1 MEVNMNLNKNI
12 IINKK
17 TIKNRIVMPPLVCFN
32 WADDNGFETVSRKEH
47 YGLRAKYDTGLIV
60 IEASAISKSCRI
72 TDTMLGIW
80 DDAHIPQFKEIA
92 DECHQYGSVV
102 LVQIV
107 HAGYKSTEDKSSASK
122 LDEYECR
129 ELTLDE
135 IALVKKDFV
144 DAAVRAYKSG
154 LDGVEIHGAHQYLLN
169 QFTATAT
176 NFRDDL
182 YGKDLNGR
190 LRLSLEIVEDIRRNT
205 SEDFI
210 IGYRFGVNDS
220 TFKEDLYFVKELEKA
235 GIDFLNVSA
244 GYAKMDF
251 NVPESFNFH
260 PITYMGKV
268 ISEATDIPTACVYGI
283 RTGEQAEELMS
294 HVDMVAIGKGLLA
307 DPKWSYHALNHL
319 EINKCLECKRCLF
332 SIDGHKCPAKKS
344 EV

>member
-1 MEVNMNLNKNI
+1 MNLNKNI
-12 IINKK
+12 LINKK

-80 DDAHIPQFKEIA
+80 DDSHIPQFKAIA
-92 DECHQYGSVV
+92 DECHLYGSVV

-122 LDEYECR
+122 LEEYECR
-129 ELTLDE
+129 ELTLDD
-135 IALVKKDFV
+135 IALIKKDFV
-144 DAAVRAYKSG
+144 AAAVRAYKAG
-154 LDGVEIHGAHQYLLN
+154 LDGIEIHGAHQYLLN
-169 QFTATAT
+169 QFTAKVT
-176 NFRDDL
+176 NFREDL
-182 YGKDLNGR
+182 YGKDLDGR
-190 LRLSLEIVEDIRRNT
+190 LRLPLEIIEEIRSNT
-205 SEDFI
+205 SDDFI

-220 TFKEDLYFVKELEKA
+220 TFKEDLYFAKKLELA
-235 GIDFLNVSA
+235 GVDFLNVSA

-251 NVPESFNFH
+251 PVPDNFNFH

-268 ISEATDIPTACVYGI
+268 IGEATEIPTACVYGI
-283 RTGEQAEELMS
+283 RTGEQAEELMK

-307 DPKWSYHALNHL
+307 DPLWSYHALNHL
-319 EINKCLECKRCLF
+319 TINKCLECKRCLF
-332 SIDGHKCPAKKS
+332 TIDGHKCPAKKS